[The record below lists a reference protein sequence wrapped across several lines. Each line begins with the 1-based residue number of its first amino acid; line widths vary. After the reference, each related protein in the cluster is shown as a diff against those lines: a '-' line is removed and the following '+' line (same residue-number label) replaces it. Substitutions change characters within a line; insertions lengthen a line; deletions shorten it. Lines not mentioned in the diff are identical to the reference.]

1 MKNIYMKN
9 EIQIIGNKV
18 YYKMVCV
25 AILNELAYSNE
36 LLEFKRL
43 LTKLNKERNEHESN

>member
-1 MKNIYMKN
+1 MKND
-9 EIQIIGNKV
+9 IQIVGNKV

-25 AILNELAYSNE
+25 AILNELAYGHE

-43 LTKLNKERNEHESN
+43 LTKINEERNEHESN